1 MFYLDYYIIMEGSLL
16 KWTNFFS
23 GWKERYFVLKGPIL
37 YYYYNKSEKPKGR
50 IHLGIS
56 TIISEENNVFFEIN
70 TGSNIF
76 FFKAHSQEERDNWL
90 QAIKIS
96 KLEGENQIKNSAN
109 INIKSSNSYNN
120 TSPNLDSLSI
130 AITKLTIDN
139 QTLQDLINKTSENKS
154 AFHILLERYREDVE
168 ELKRTLNQNNNN
180 KSNQQELMPV
190 RGKAYQNNNNNNNNE
205 INRNTFS
212 KENEM
217 FYDFEDENDFDDD
230 YNSEININTSLLQ
243 KIQKDPTIHS
253 NTMNSQITSV
263 NTKKQLSSFSHSNTN
278 DNGKEYFDP
287 LYNYQKRTQLPLKR
301 KDLKINVW
309 QFFKSA
315 VGKDVNR
322 FAVPVFFNEPLS
334 MLQKLCEN
342 FQYAYL
348 FNKAAVDPSP
358 YMRLAY
364 CACFCIGGFVMNIH
378 RTTKFFNPILMETYE
393 YIDNEQ
399 NFRYF
404 AEQVSHHPAISACY
418 AEGKGWNFYTNNN
431 AILNFL
437 ITGKL
442 EITNVG
448 RCYVNFSNFNESI
461 VFTKPLCVVRNL
473 IFGTIILDMVG
484 KFTVTN
490 EKGDICEVEMIP
502 STSGQQ
508 GNVTGTVK
516 DLYGNVYLKFGG
528 NWLDNMYVID
538 PQTNEKKV
546 LWTMIPSSDQYS
558 YYFQPYSFDLNNLTE
573 DMKNALPPTDS
584 RFRPDQRLM
593 EMQEI
598 DEAGEEKHRLEEKQ
612 RKARKENQKEG
623 IIPRPMYFDETY
635 DDITGELIYKYKGN
649 YFEDRKNKNFG
660 HFPDIF

>member
-1 MFYLDYYIIMEGSLL
+1 MEGNLL
-16 KWTNFFS
+16 KWTNFLS
-23 GWKERYFVLKGPIL
+23 GWKERYFVLKGPLL
-37 YYYYNKSEKPKGR
+37 YYYYNKNDKPKGK

-56 TIISEENNVFFEIN
+56 TVVAEDNDLYFEIN

-76 FFKAHSQEERDNWL
+76 YMQAHTQEERDKWI
-90 QAIKIS
+90 QAIKFG
-96 KLEGENQIKNSAN
+96 KLEGEKQIKNITNLNFDIINSGFSKLQINNETFQSLISKTEKNTQLYKDLLNKYIDDINDIKRGIGIAPSSSIEN
-109 INIKSSNSYNN
+109 IQIKS
-120 TSPNLDSLSI
+120 
-130 AITKLTIDN
+130 
-139 QTLQDLINKTSENKS
+139 KTGN
-154 AFHILLERYREDVE
+154 
-168 ELKRTLNQNNNN
+168 
-180 KSNQQELMPV
+180 P
-190 RGKAYQNNNNNNNNE
+190 
-205 INRNTFS
+205 NRNNIYIDDNTIRNSIS
-212 KENEM
+212 KGNEV
-217 FYDFEDENDFDDD
+217 FYGVDEAYDDD
-230 YNSEININTSLLQ
+230 YNSDINIKTPFI
-243 KIQKDPTIHS
+243 K
-253 NTMNSQITSV
+253 
-263 NTKKQLSSFSHSNTN
+263 SSDTNNN
-278 DNGKEYFDP
+278 DNIISTSIVPKQISNQTSYGNEFYDP
-287 LYNYQKRTQLPLKR
+287 LYDYQRRSALPIKR
-301 KDLKINVW
+301 KELKINVW
-309 QFFKSA
+309 QFFKGA

-322 FAVPVFFNEPLS
+322 FAVPVFFNDPLS

-342 FQYAYL
+342 FQYAYV

-393 YIDNEQ
+393 YIDNQQ

-448 RCYVNFSNFNESI
+448 RCYVNFSNFNENI

-490 EKGDICEVEMIP
+490 DKGDICEIEMIP
-502 STSGQQ
+502 STSGEQ
-508 GNVTGTVK
+508 GNVTGTIK
-516 DLYGNVYLKFGG
+516 DIYGNIHLKFGG
-528 NWLDNMYVID
+528 NWLDKLYVTDIKS
-538 PQTNEKKV
+538 NEKKV
-546 LWTMIPSSDQYS
+546 LWEMIPSSDQYS

-573 DMKNALPPTDS
+573 EMKRALPPTDS
-584 RFRPDQRLM
+584 RFRPDQRMM

-612 RKARKENQKEG
+612 RKARKENEKEG
-623 IIPRPMYFDETY
+623 ITPKPMYFDETY
-635 DDITGELIYKYKGN
+635 DDLSGELIYKYKGN
-649 YFEDRKNKNFG
+649 YFDDRKKRNFS